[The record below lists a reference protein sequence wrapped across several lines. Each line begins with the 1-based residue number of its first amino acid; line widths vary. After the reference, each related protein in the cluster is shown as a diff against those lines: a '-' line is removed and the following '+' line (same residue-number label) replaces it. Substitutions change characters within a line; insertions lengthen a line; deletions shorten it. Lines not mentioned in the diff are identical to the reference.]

1 MVIPSEYLKV
11 YLLSIG
17 YAPHVMH
24 RIVISMVPFLDKKIN
39 MNNSSLAGH
48 LSHHFC
54 NLKWKKAVILII

>member
-11 YLLSIG
+11 YLLSIA
-17 YAPHVMH
+17 YAPHCNFYGT
-24 RIVISMVPFLDKKIN
+24 FLDKKIN